1 MLMAESAQ
9 SLEAAAL
16 ALSRDARV
24 RLALKLLDSIEDRPL
39 GEPTRLERAW
49 LEEANRRYEAY
60 VRGEDEAIPAEQ
72 VFAELRADDR

>member
-1 MLMAESAQ
+1 MPMVKPAQ
-9 SLEAAAL
+9 SVEAAAL

-24 RLALKLLDSIEDRPL
+24 HLALRLLASIEGRPL
-39 GEPTRLERAW
+39 ADPARLERAW

-60 VRGEDEAIPAEQ
+60 VRRGEKAVPAEQ